1 MMFCACSLIGEN
13 DFGGLED
20 LAKAEVITTPR
31 GHIFPRLKA
40 RGQMQKECPLMDG
53 CCFVAINFTYVEHL
67 VGILAYYYFMPM
79 WLHETLLVESYDC
92 LYVLHAAGSKLGTME
107 PFHRHLELRFRILV
121 GVCNRIRQFS
131 SSSSTSKLD
140 FMDLTHPHTWYPNAR
155 RKSRKVIMH
164 VGIYCGPLRL
174 LAWEVAKRL
183 NKANVPC
190 DMITG
195 QEREEIDGA
204 KHKAMTVEMA
214 DVTSDYHC
222 AVIDEIQAC

>member
-1 MMFCACSLIGEN
+1 MPSSFL
-13 DFGGLED
+13 L
-20 LAKAEVITTPR
+20 R
-31 GHIFPRLKA
+31 R
-40 RGQMQKECPLMDG
+40 
-53 CCFVAINFTYVEHL
+53 HL
-67 VGILAYYYFMPM
+67 SFSGISPTF
-79 WLHETLLVESYDC
+79 H
-92 LYVLHAAGSKLGTME
+92 GTME

-164 VGIYCGPLRL
+164 VGPTNSGKTHHALKRLESSSSGIYCGPLRL

>member
-1 MMFCACSLIGEN
+1 MPSSFLLRRHLSFSGISPTFHGSRSTFLDMPV
-13 DFGGLED
+13 GGD
-20 LAKAEVITTPR
+20 KY
-31 GHIFPRLKA
+31 
-40 RGQMQKECPLMDG
+40 
-53 CCFVAINFTYVEHL
+53 NFT
-67 VGILAYYYFMPM
+67 LAYYYLMPM

-164 VGIYCGPLRL
+164 VGPTNSGKTHHALKRLESSSSGIYCGPLRL

-195 QEREEIDGA
+195 QEREEIDDA